1 MEFQRWLGFVKF
13 DWSSNPILWY
23 TAITSLKFT
32 HMSSGRLIS
41 ASQNGNASEVRRLV
55 HTTKPT
61 DFVLNKALVCAAQ
74 LGHTECV
81 KELVAVVVRPENH
94 ANNALEAAVRN
105 GHADC
110 VQLLIPLFNSDVHS
124 HGLTSAAHHGNAQC
138 LQLFINMCDLDLR
151 HSPAL
156 QIACQGFHDE
166 CVDILIPLS
175 DTQYALQDLR
185 TNHRLN
191 PEYLHYLEHRICVQQ
206 RKHLEEAVQTPQH
219 KAVPRKM

>member
-1 MEFQRWLGFVKF
+1 
-13 DWSSNPILWY
+13 
-23 TAITSLKFT
+23 
-32 HMSSGRLIS
+32 MSSGRLIS
-41 ASQNGNASEVRRLV
+41 ASKNGNASEVRRLV

-61 DFVLNKALVCAAQ
+61 DFVLNKSLVCAAQ
-74 LGHTECV
+74 IGHTECV
-81 KELVAVVVRPENH
+81 KELVAVVGRPENH

-110 VQLLIPLFNSDVHS
+110 VRLLIPLFNSQIHC
-124 HGLTSAAHHGNAQC
+124 HGLTSAAQHGNAQC
-138 LQLFINMCDLDLR
+138 LQLFINMCDLDLH

-191 PEYLHYLEHRICVQQ
+191 PEYLHYLEHRICMQQ